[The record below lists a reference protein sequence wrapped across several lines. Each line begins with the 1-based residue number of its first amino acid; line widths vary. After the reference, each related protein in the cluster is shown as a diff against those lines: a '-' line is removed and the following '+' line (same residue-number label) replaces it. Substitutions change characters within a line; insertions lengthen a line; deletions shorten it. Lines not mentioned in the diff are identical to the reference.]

1 MLEAEMSASGVVV
14 NSFEEL
20 EHGCAKE
27 YEKALNKRVWC
38 IGPVSLSNKDGLD
51 KFERGNKPS
60 TIEEKQCLEWL
71 NSMEPRSVLYVCLG
85 SLCRLVTS
93 QLIELGLGL
102 EASNQTFIW
111 VVKTAGE
118 NLSEL
123 NNWLEN
129 EKFDERVRG
138 RGLVIKGWAP
148 QTLILSH
155 PSVGGFLTHCGWNS
169 TIEGVSSGLPM
180 ITWPLFAEQFL
191 NEKFIVQVLKIEVRT
206 GAEVPVR
213 WGDEEK
219 VGAMVKKSRIMEV
232 IEMCMLGGEEEERRR
247 NRAIELGKMA
257 RNAIVKGGSSHFNI
271 SCLIEDIMKH

>member
-1 MLEAEMSASGVVV
+1 MAFVDNWVV
-14 NSFEEL
+14 
-20 EHGCAKE
+20 GKE
-27 YEKALNKRVWC
+27 RFCYW
-38 IGPVSLSNKDGLD
+38 LSND
-51 KFERGNKPS
+51 
-60 TIEEKQCLEWL
+60 I
-71 NSMEPRSVLYVCLG
+71 V
-85 SLCRLVTS
+85 
-93 QLIELGLGL
+93 GLGL

-123 NNWLEN
+123 NNWLED

-169 TIEGVSSGLPM
+169 TIEGVCSGLPM

-191 NEKFIVQVLKIEVRT
+191 NEKFIVQVLKIGVRI
-206 GAEVPVR
+206 GVEVPVR

-219 VGAMVKKSRIMEV
+219 VGAMVKR
-232 IEMCMLGGEEEERRR
+232 GE
-247 NRAIELGKMA
+247 
-257 RNAIVKGGSSHFNI
+257 SSFYF
-271 SCLIEDIMKH
+271 